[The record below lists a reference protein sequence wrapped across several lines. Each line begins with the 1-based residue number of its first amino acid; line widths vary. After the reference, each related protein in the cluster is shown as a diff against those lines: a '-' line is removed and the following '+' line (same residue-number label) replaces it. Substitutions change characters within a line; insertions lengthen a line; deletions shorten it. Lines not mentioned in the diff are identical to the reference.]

1 MSGLE
6 EFGRRVAEQQDRLAP
21 GDEVIADARA
31 GFLAASRDAER
42 RPAWPRV
49 VFGGMAVGAAAAAAV
64 FLFVLGGD
72 LTVTAADT
80 GRELEVG
87 EWVNSPEEESL
98 PLLFSDGSVVELKP
112 RTGARVVE
120 LGVRGAR
127 VLLERGGA
135 RVDVV
140 HRDATR
146 WRLDVGPFE
155 VAVTGTAFDVSW
167 DPGAQIF
174 SLELEE
180 GSVVVT
186 GPMVDE
192 GRRISS
198 GEVIT
203 AWVSKGRLE
212 FSERGSGEEIVSASE
227 AREAPGETVV
237 EGVGDLAE
245 EARPEEPSSV
255 VEDPSGRSSR
265 AGDTVLEKDQ
275 GGLARDGRA
284 EPDPAPAPAAAE
296 VEDWRSLARKGW
308 YSEAIEA
315 ARAAGLDEVLT
326 QGSARDLLA
335 LGDAARLSRSYE
347 EADRIYNGVRGRFA
361 GTVHSASAALAL
373 GRMAFDQQHMY
384 SKAALWLDVY
394 VEENPSGK
402 LVREALGRL
411 VEARQRAG
419 DVAGARRSARR
430 YLEAYPEGPHSDYA
444 RKLLDSSGG
453 DPDAYTR

>member
-6 EFGRRVAEQQDRLAP
+6 EFGRRVAEQQDRLSP

-31 GFLAASRDAER
+31 GFLAASRDAVR

-49 VFGGMAVGAAAAAAV
+49 VFGGMAVGAAAAAAM

-120 LGVRGAR
+120 LGDRGAR

-212 FSERGSGEEIVSASE
+212 LSERGSGEEIASASE

-245 EARPEEPSSV
+245 EARPEEPSSA

-265 AGDTVLEKDQ
+265 AGDTVPEKDQ
-275 GGLARDGRA
+275 GGVAMDGRS
-284 EPDPAPAPAAAE
+284 APAPAAAE
-296 VEDWRSLARKGW
+296 VEDWISLARAAR
-308 YSEAIEA
+308 YSEATEA
-315 ARAAGLDEVLT
+315 ARAAGLDEVLME
-326 QGSARDLLA
+326 GSARDLLA

-419 DVAGARRSARR
+419 DATGARRAAMR
-430 YLEAYPEGPHSDYA
+430 YLEAYPEGPHADYA
-444 RKLLDSSGG
+444 RKLLDSPGG